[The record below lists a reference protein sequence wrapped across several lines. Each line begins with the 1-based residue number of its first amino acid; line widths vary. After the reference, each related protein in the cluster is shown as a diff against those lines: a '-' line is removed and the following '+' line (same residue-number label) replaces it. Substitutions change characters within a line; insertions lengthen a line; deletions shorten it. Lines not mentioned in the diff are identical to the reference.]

1 MNKDKS
7 LLAVYATDA
16 SGIKGKAAGIFS
28 PTTIDEVQ
36 KIIASASLDIVP
48 RGSGTNL
55 MGGAVPNNSIVVE
68 MRTMNAV
75 TNVDTQKKTALVQ
88 AGVTVKELNEKLN
101 FIGGE
106 FPVSLN
112 EQSTIGSMI
121 AVNAVG
127 HKSMRYGSMK
137 EWIEEIEFVN
147 GKGEIVKIGRADLSD
162 VCGMEGTTG
171 IICRARIKFVPK
183 SQKSFSIFQTDTV
196 SEIIA
201 LSRRLK
207 AEPNVVMLKL
217 YSKKASQI
225 VGLPE
230 KYNLII
236 GFDSE
241 RGKIKDSDSG
251 KIYSFLKDESAF
263 LYAHGYSESEDAKLF
278 YDKIPEYISVVEEF
292 DIPFV
297 ADMGLAIINPF
308 FKKEESIKLN
318 KIKEINAKMGVK
330 KGRYPIGLKR
340 KYLVDPLD
348 KKIFMRIKKRHD
360 PQGKMNARKLFDDFV
375 PESIKQT
382 LEKEEIILQKEE
394 TIIQKMTPVANIS
407 SSESEH
413 KNPLSVPPRQLDAQ
427 EYNTIKNIMTNNK
440 KEISPV
446 WPLPQALPEKNKT
459 ESKSELD
466 LIKKIM
472 TNQARPV
479 TDTKEDKKNGD

>member
-162 VCGMEGTTG
+162 VCG
-171 IICRARIKFVPK
+171 
-183 SQKSFSIFQTDTV
+183 
-196 SEIIA
+196 
-201 LSRRLK
+201 
-207 AEPNVVMLKL
+207 
-217 YSKKASQI
+217 
-225 VGLPE
+225 
-230 KYNLII
+230 
-236 GFDSE
+236 
-241 RGKIKDSDSG
+241 
-251 KIYSFLKDESAF
+251 
-263 LYAHGYSESEDAKLF
+263 
-278 YDKIPEYISVVEEF
+278 
-292 DIPFV
+292 
-297 ADMGLAIINPF
+297 
-308 FKKEESIKLN
+308 
-318 KIKEINAKMGVK
+318 
-330 KGRYPIGLKR
+330 
-340 KYLVDPLD
+340 
-348 KKIFMRIKKRHD
+348 
-360 PQGKMNARKLFDDFV
+360 
-375 PESIKQT
+375 
-382 LEKEEIILQKEE
+382 
-394 TIIQKMTPVANIS
+394 
-407 SSESEH
+407 
-413 KNPLSVPPRQLDAQ
+413 
-427 EYNTIKNIMTNNK
+427 
-440 KEISPV
+440 
-446 WPLPQALPEKNKT
+446 
-459 ESKSELD
+459 
-466 LIKKIM
+466 
-472 TNQARPV
+472 
-479 TDTKEDKKNGD
+479 

>member
-1 MNKDKS
+1 M
-7 LLAVYATDA
+7 
-16 SGIKGKAAGIFS
+16 
-28 PTTIDEVQ
+28 
-36 KIIASASLDIVP
+36 
-48 RGSGTNL
+48 
-55 MGGAVPNNSIVVE
+55 
-68 MRTMNAV
+68 
-75 TNVDTQKKTALVQ
+75 
-88 AGVTVKELNEKLN
+88 
-101 FIGGE
+101 
-106 FPVSLN
+106 
-112 EQSTIGSMI
+112 
-121 AVNAVG
+121 
-127 HKSMRYGSMK
+127 
-137 EWIEEIEFVN
+137 
-147 GKGEIVKIGRADLSD
+147 
-162 VCGMEGTTG
+162 
-171 IICRARIKFVPK
+171 
-183 SQKSFSIFQTDTV
+183 
-196 SEIIA
+196 
-201 LSRRLK
+201 
-207 AEPNVVMLKL
+207 
-217 YSKKASQI
+217 
-225 VGLPE
+225 
-230 KYNLII
+230 KYN
-236 GFDSE
+236 
-241 RGKIKDSDSG
+241 
-251 KIYSFLKDESAF
+251 
-263 LYAHGYSESEDAKLF
+263 KLVR
-278 YDKIPEYISVVEEF
+278 DKIPEYISVVEEF

-297 ADMGLAIINPF
+297 ADIGLAIINPF